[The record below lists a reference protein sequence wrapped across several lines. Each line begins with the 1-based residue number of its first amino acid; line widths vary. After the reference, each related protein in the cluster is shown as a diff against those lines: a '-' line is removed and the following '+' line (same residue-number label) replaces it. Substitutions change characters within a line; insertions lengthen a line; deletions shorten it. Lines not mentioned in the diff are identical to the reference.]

1 MWVALEGIMLSEMN
15 QNTRYVIIL
24 ITGIRYKKEKTEKR
38 TDLWS

>member
-15 QNTRYVIIL
+15 QNTRYVIIF